1 MSAELAALQAKLTAD
16 QTRIAGLEAQN
27 SDLRLALRAALFE
40 LQDRRC
46 IAPRLD
52 SAITAARAV
61 LARPQGV
68 AA

>member
-1 MSAELAALQAKLTAD
+1 MTAELAALQAKLTAD
-16 QTRIAGLEAQN
+16 ETRIAGLEAQN
-27 SDLRLALRAALFE
+27 TELRMALRASLFE

-52 SAITAARAV
+52 SAIAAARAV